1 VLGID
6 GAEHEEMAPQAS
18 RLVISKLACSLAGT
32 SQAVRIVPGTLAHQA
47 YGKEGAVERFRC
59 SYGINPEY
67 RDAIESGT
75 LRVAGLGSD
84 GEVRVVELPGH
95 RFFVATLFLPQIS
108 SSAEAPHPLIVA
120 YLKVAMAFREPESR
134 ARMYLLNK

>member
-6 GAEHEEMAPQAS
+6 GAEHEETAPHAS

-47 YGKEGAVERFRC
+47 YGTEKAVEQFRC

-67 RDAIESGT
+67 RDEIEDGA
-75 LRVAGLGSD
+75 LMVAGLGSD

-95 RFFVATLFLPQIS
+95 RFFIATLFLPQLS
-108 SSAEAPHPLIVA
+108 SSAEVPHPLIVA
-120 YLKVAMAFREPESR
+120 YMKAALAF
-134 ARMYLLNK
+134 KTC